1 MPGLPARPRSD
12 NRLLGLAGALI
23 YLLLQARCLP
33 GRAMKVVLN
42 KDVKDLGS
50 AGQVKE
56 VSDGY
61 ARNYLFPRKLAVP
74 ATASALKQAEAQQ
87 AAAARRTATEERQAR
102 ELAERLKNQPLK
114 IAAKAGEQGRLY
126 GSITAADV
134 AGALSKELKQPVD
147 KRQVE
152 LAEPIRTI
160 GEYRVSYR
168 LSHGVTA
175 TLTVEIERAS

>member
-1 MPGLPARPRSD
+1 
-12 NRLLGLAGALI
+12 
-23 YLLLQARCLP
+23 
-33 GRAMKVVLN
+33 MKVVLS

-74 ATASALKQAEAQQ
+74 ATASALQQAEARQT
-87 AAAARRTATEERQAR
+87 AAARRTATEERHAQ
-102 ELAERLKNQPLK
+102 ELAERLKGQPLK
-114 IAAKAGEQGRLY
+114 ILSKAGEQGRLY

-134 AGALSKELKQPVD
+134 AEALSKEINQKVD
-147 KRQVE
+147 KRQIE
-152 LAEPIRTI
+152 LAEPIRMV

-175 TLTVEIERAS
+175 TLTVQVERTS